1 MPVEFFGSM
10 FYEPDRERSP
20 YEFGVLL
27 EPGFSWLFRPLGST
41 PGYVLD
47 PDDNRISLT
56 INDDARSDEMT
67 ADRTRLYASYRSY
80 IEAHPEYEPF
90 ARPFSSTHGR
100 IDVFHR
106 TPATQLAIG
115 WLWEDLKE
123 LGFVNGISSPNL

>member
-27 EPGFSWLFRPLGST
+27 ELILGLFLAAGST
-41 PGYVLD
+41 LGYVLD

-67 ADRTRLYASYRSY
+67 VIGPGSTLATAATSRRILNMSRL
-80 IEAHPEYEPF
+80 
-90 ARPFSSTHGR
+90 
-100 IDVFHR
+100 
-106 TPATQLAIG
+106 
-115 WLWEDLKE
+115 
-123 LGFVNGISSPNL
+123 LGLRVPTAA

>member
-1 MPVEFFGSM
+1 MAKTGDLHLATSGDFFMAMG
-10 FYEPDRERSP
+10 
-20 YEFGVLL
+20 
-27 EPGFSWLFRPLGST
+27 
-41 PGYVLD
+41 
-47 PDDNRISLT
+47 
-56 INDDARSDEMT
+56 
-67 ADRTRLYASYRSY
+67 RLYATYRSY

-100 IDVFHR
+100 MDVFHR